1 MFENIWEDKKNMDE
15 DTKVSQVAITFRNHA
30 LDWFM
35 ILVVNIPQGSPKS
48 ITDARKTLD
57 NKFQQPSSEDQYM
70 NDMIE
75 IK

>member
-1 MFENIWEDKKNMDE
+1 MFENIWEDKKIMDE
-15 DTKVSQVAITFRNHA
+15 DTKVSQVAITFTNHA

-35 ILVVNIPQGSPKS
+35 ILVVNIPQESPKS
-48 ITDARKTLD
+48 IAYARKTLD
-57 NKFQQPSSEDQYM
+57 NKIQRPNSEDEYM